1 MCVYLKLVICV
12 MGEPSGCM
20 RVVLGV
26 LGGLCVVVELR
37 VVVGIYIV

>member
-1 MCVYLKLVICV
+1 MIYV
-12 MGEPSGCM
+12 MGEPSGCV
-20 RVVLGV
+20 RVVLGA